1 MATVLLR
8 APESPD
14 DCRNFSQRL
23 QWAMAHRRVSVS
35 MLADRLGI
43 SQTAVYNVFRGD
55 TRTLSAENS
64 TRAAK
69 ALGLDSDWLAA
80 GDGDWERRSVV
91 RMKDVGVSGERDGAT
106 MLLDELRAMVGRA
119 DLGRDAREW
128 LGRQLQAMLSA
139 DPLVASMAQRAA
151 ADYLQERLQETR
163 VQESH
168 VQETA
173 GDDALQDHQE
183 HDLQMV
189 QDGWARQRV
198 A

>member
-1 MATVLLR
+1 
-8 APESPD
+8 
-14 DCRNFSQRL
+14 
-23 QWAMAHRRVSVS
+23 

-151 ADYLQERLQETR
+151 ADYLQEKLQEKL
-163 VQESH
+163 QESH
-168 VQETA
+168 AQETA
-173 GDDALQDHQE
+173 GDDLVHDLQE

-198 A
+198 V